1 MIFMKKTENP
11 EPSQTI
17 LVIED
22 EPSYRK
28 LLKDQL
34 IQYGYNVIEA
44 QEGKKG
50 LDIAEVEHPDL
61 ILLDI
66 KMPGMDGIAML
77 DLLRKNS
84 YGKTAKVIFLTNI
97 EPDDKIIQKVL
108 EDQPTYYLIKSDI
121 KLVELIEKIK
131 DVLAE

>member
-1 MIFMKKTENP
+1 MKKTENP

-66 KMPGMDGIAML
+66 KMPVMDGIAML

>member
-1 MIFMKKTENP
+1 MKKTENP